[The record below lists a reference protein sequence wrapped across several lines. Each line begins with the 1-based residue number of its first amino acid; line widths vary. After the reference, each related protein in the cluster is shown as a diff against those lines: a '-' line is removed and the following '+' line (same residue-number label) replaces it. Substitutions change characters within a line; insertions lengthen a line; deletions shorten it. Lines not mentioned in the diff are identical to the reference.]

1 MSSSKLPDWQ
11 KYWVKFR
18 DINEL
23 QLKSSNIDDTLKNIE
38 KEFDCKLMSG
48 DHLLIIEAL
57 ENRIEELKSQLNIHR
72 SGIQADLFE

>member
-1 MSSSKLPDWQ
+1 MSHSKLPNWQ
-11 KYWVKFR
+11 KYWSKIS

-23 QLKSSNIDDTLKNIE
+23 QLKSSDIDETLRNIE

-57 ENRIEELKSQLNIHR
+57 ENRIEEIKSQLTIQK
-72 SGIQADLFE
+72 SGIQADLFD

>member
-1 MSSSKLPDWQ
+1 MSYSKLPDWQ
-11 KYWVKFR
+11 KYWSKFK

-23 QLKSSNIDDTLKNIE
+23 QLRSSDIDETLKSIE

-57 ENRIEELKSQLNIHR
+57 ENRIEEVKNRLSNHK